1 MKMNKI
7 IILLIS
13 TLVILTS
20 CKVKENTQNSVS
32 SVEKEIENTI
42 TFFRGACY
50 GQCPVFKITIL
61 KDGSFK
67 YIGKSNVENVG
78 EYVGFLTTEQTNNL
92 FQKLERLPWETYPEE
107 YPIDNVDFPSFS
119 FNYKST
125 NISKKTR
132 GNSNAP
138 KELQDLALVFDAL
151 VKTVEMR
158 KVD

>member
-1 MKMNKI
+1 MKMNKVVI
-7 IILLIS
+7 FVLTIL
-13 TLVILTS
+13 VVLTS
-20 CKVKENTQNSVS
+20 CKVKENTQNNVS
-32 SVEKEIENTI
+32 TVEKKIGNSI

-67 YIGKSNVENVG
+67 YNGKSYVENIG

-92 FQKLERLPWETYPEE
+92 FQRLERLPWETYPEE

-119 FNYKST
+119 FEFKST
-125 NISKKTR
+125 NVSKKVR

-138 KELQDLALVFDAL
+138 KELQDLTFVLDAL
-151 VKTVEMR
+151 VNTLEMS
-158 KVD
+158 KL